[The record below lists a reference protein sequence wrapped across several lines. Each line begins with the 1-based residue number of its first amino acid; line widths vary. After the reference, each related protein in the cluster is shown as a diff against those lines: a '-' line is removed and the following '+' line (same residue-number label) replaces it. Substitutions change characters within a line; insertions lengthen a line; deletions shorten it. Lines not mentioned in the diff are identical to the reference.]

1 MRYLLLAVV
10 WCISAVFSHASMAE
24 SAVVESAVA
33 DKRLHLRLPK
43 AGSLEPEATSQ
54 FYEQALRLALTKTGD
69 ADEQIE
75 FDYRPGFVNR
85 ERARLLVKQG
95 VVDIIWSS
103 SNKKR
108 EAELTPIK
116 FNLIR
121 GINEYRL
128 LLIRAADQ
136 PQFDQVKTLSD
147 LQKFKIG
154 SGTYWSDTDVYRFNA
169 LPVVT
174 SHTYESMFRMLAAKR
189 FDYMARSIQE
199 IHYELEHYRKMG
211 LVTDKNLLIHY
222 PQPIYFFVNNKN
234 NALAKRIQ
242 RGLEIAQ
249 ADGSLD
255 ELFFAIPSFRK
266 AWDELQQLKR
276 KVIELNAPE

>member
-1 MRYLLLAVV
+1 
-10 WCISAVFSHASMAE
+10 MAE
-24 SAVVESAVA
+24 TSAA
-33 DKRLHLRLPK
+33 DSSLHLMLPK

-54 FYEQALRLALTKTGD
+54 FYEQALRLALTKTGN
-69 ADEQIE
+69 AAEQIQ
-75 FDYRPGFVNR
+75 FNYHPSFVNR

-95 VVDIIWSS
+95 ILDIIWSS
-103 SNKKR
+103 SNKQR
-108 EAELTPIK
+108 EAELMPVK

-136 PQFDQVKTLSD
+136 PQFDQVKTLND
-147 LQKFKIG
+147 LQNFKIG
-154 SGTYWSDTDVYRFNA
+154 SGIHWSDTDIYRFNA
-169 LPVVT
+169 LPLVT
-174 SHTYESMFRMLAAKR
+174 SDAYESMFRMLGVKR

-199 IHYELEHYRKMG
+199 VHYELEHYGKMG
-211 LVTDKNLLIHY
+211 LAIEKNLVIHY

-234 NALAKRIQ
+234 AALAQRIQ

-255 ELFFAIPSFRK
+255 ELFLAIPSFRK
-266 AWDELQQLKR
+266 AWDELQQLNR
-276 KVIELNAPE
+276 KVIELNVPE